1 MSATYPTSAFVS
13 LPAPAFASPRGLGAG
28 LAALGPVAAAL
39 LRLRELHDAL
49 NRRWFKRP
57 SGNGGPETPPED
69 HSGSDSIWDDSELW
83 MMIMM
88 H

>member
-1 MSATYPTSAFVS
+1 MSAIDPTSATTR
-13 LPAPAFASPRGLGAG
+13 LPAPAFASPRGLAAN

-39 LRLRELHDAL
+39 LRVRELREAL
-49 NRRWFKRP
+49 NQRWFKRP

-69 HSGSDSIWDDSELW
+69 HSTRNSIWDDPELW
-83 MMIMM
+83 LLMM

>member
-1 MSATYPTSAFVS
+1 MSAAYPTSAFVR

-28 LAALGPVAAAL
+28 LGALGPVAAAL
-39 LRLRELHDAL
+39 LRLRELREAL

-69 HSGSDSIWDDSELW
+69 HSRSDSIWDDPELW
-83 MMIMM
+83 TMIMM

>member
-1 MSATYPTSAFVS
+1 MSAPYPTLAFVR
-13 LPAPAFASPRGLGAG
+13 LPGLVFASPRGLRAG

-39 LRLRELHDAL
+39 LRLGELRDAL

-69 HSGSDSIWDDSELW
+69 HSGSDSIWDDPELW
-83 MMIMM
+83 MMITM

>member
-1 MSATYPTSAFVS
+1 MSATYKTPAFLG
-13 LPAPAFASPRGLGAG
+13 LPAPAFASPRGLGVG
-28 LAALGPVAAAL
+28 LAALGPAAAAL
-39 LRLRELHDAL
+39 LRLGELRDAL

-69 HSGSDSIWDDSELW
+69 HSGSDSIWDDPELW
-83 MMIMM
+83 MMITM

>member
-1 MSATYPTSAFVS
+1 MSGPYPTFAFVRF
-13 LPAPAFASPRGLGAG
+13 PALVFASPRGLRAS

-39 LRLRELHDAL
+39 LRLRELGEAL

-69 HSGSDSIWDDSELW
+69 HSGSDSIWDDPELW
-83 MMIMM
+83 MMITM